1 MAGQLA
7 HAAVLPQP
15 VNTMRAAMRFV
26 VVLVCAIS
34 LFPSLAQ
41 AARAYEPSFAYER
54 DHKSIVVAS
63 DGSYRLTQDRTVR
76 IQTAAGI
83 DSEGIANVYYNA
95 DRQEVESIQ
104 AWTIQPDGTQI
115 EVSKDAIHT
124 RDDSEGEGATS
135 ISDAKRKLIIFPKV
149 QVGSRLRFIV
159 TINCHTAQFP
169 GHFLK
174 GFIFARAFAE
184 EDFRVDLDLPADK
197 AALHRAAWSEG

>member
-1 MAGQLA
+1 
-7 HAAVLPQP
+7 
-15 VNTMRAAMRFV
+15 MRAALQFL

-34 LFPSLAQ
+34 LLPSLAQ

-54 DHKSIVVAS
+54 DHQSIVVAS
-63 DGSYRLTQDRTVR
+63 DGRYRFTQDRTVR

-83 DSEGIANVYYNA
+83 ESEGIANVYYNA

-104 AWTIQPDGTQI
+104 PDGTQI
-115 EVSKDAIHT
+115 EVSKDAIHS

-159 TINCHTAQFP
+159 TINCHTA
-169 GHFLK
+169 
-174 GFIFARAFAE
+174 
-184 EDFRVDLDLPADK
+184 
-197 AALHRAAWSEG
+197 